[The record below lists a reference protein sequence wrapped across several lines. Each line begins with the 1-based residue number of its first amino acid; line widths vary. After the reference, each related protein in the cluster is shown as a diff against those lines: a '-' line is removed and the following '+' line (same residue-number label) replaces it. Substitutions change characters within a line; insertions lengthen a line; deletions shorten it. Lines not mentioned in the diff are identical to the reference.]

1 MTNLGAAPQPPGG
14 QPLTGQP
21 SGGQFGFAPTA
32 AAQGVAAPAE
42 HVIARFR
49 RHGRLLFWPS
59 VLLIV
64 VTGLVSFFAGRM
76 PEAWENIAV
85 LTAGALLIIVG
96 FLLPLLAWLSRRYTI
111 TTRRIIVRHGFFV
124 HERHELMHS
133 RGYDVSVRRTWLQSA
148 FRTGDVLINTGLE
161 RPIVLHDVPNADL
174 VQATLHDL
182 MEANQHLNAARNSA
196 EQTAPPEDHTVILG
210 KR

>member
-1 MTNLGAAPQPPGG
+1 MTNLGAAPQPRGG
-14 QPLTGQP
+14 QPRPGQP
-21 SGGQFGFAPTA
+21 HDGQLGFAPTA
-32 AAQGVAAPAE
+32 AAHGVVASAE

-59 VLLIV
+59 ILLIV
-64 VTGLVSFFAGRM
+64 VTGLVSYFAGRL

-124 HERHELMHS
+124 HERQELMHS
-133 RGYDVSVRRTWLQSA
+133 RGYDVSMRQTWLQSA

-161 RPIVLHDVPNADL
+161 RPIVLQDVPNADL

-182 MEANQHLNAARNSA
+182 MEANQHLLAGRNNA
-196 EQTAPPEDHTVILG
+196 EQASPPDDHTVILG